1 MDIEMVCIEGLD
13 EAIIGTGLRGP
24 NSEVLVYDANKA
36 NEILLYAGYGE
47 DSLPYFLESLDVDGL
62 GERAPLFIYLDSDVE
77 HDVTEQ
83 TGRPSLRLVH

>member
-13 EAIIGTGLRGP
+13 EAIIGTGLRSME
-24 NSEVLVYDANKA
+24 SEVLVYDAEKA
-36 NEILLYAGYGE
+36 NEILMYAGYGE
-47 DSLPYFLESLDVDGL
+47 NALPHFLEGLAVDGL

-77 HDVTEQ
+77 HDVTGQ